1 MARIKTERPEA
12 ARYNGVEAAFGRH
25 VTEADGP
32 AYDRNVDQVI
42 VKIGGEELYFFA
54 NEVTLSE
61 AEQKAADKTRQKT
74 QKEAEE
80 VKADAAERFQNKVES
95 LSQFKA
101 GAKPDDQNKPI
112 ATTGGIAPM
121 DAPAHQGVSAKTVAE
136 GTSPF
141 NRVPGEP
148 QRTAEQDGGA
158 SNVGP
163 GGYPEGS
170 GPDPQGRRVNEKDQ
184 SKSNPS
190 ERPVPGAQ
198 APQE

>member
-1 MARIKTERPEA
+1 MARINTNRPEA
-12 ARYNGVEAAFGRH
+12 ARYQGAEAKFVRH
-25 VTEADGP
+25 VTDGP
-32 AYDRNVDQVI
+32 AYSPQVDQVI
-42 VKIGGEELYFFA
+42 VNIGGEELYFFA

-61 AEQKAADKTRQKT
+61 AEQKAAQKAGDKAK
-74 QKEAEE
+74 KEADEA
-80 VKADAAERFQNKVES
+80 KADAAERYQNKIDS
-95 LSQFKA
+95 LAQFKA
-101 GAKPDDQNKPI
+101 GAKPDDTNKPI
-112 ATTGGIAPM
+112 PSTGGIAPL
-121 DAPAHQGVSAKTVAE
+121 DIPAHAGVSPKTVME

-148 QRTAEQDGGA
+148 QRTAEQDGAA
-158 SNVGP
+158 SNIGP